1 MKRLIQI
8 FIFVLLIV
16 LAVNPV
22 IACTG
27 PGPQGPTG
35 PQGEPGPIGTTGPK
49 GEQGPQGLIG
59 EQGPSGP
66 QGPVGP
72 VGPVGPTGPTG
83 PQGEKGDKGD
93 QGSQGIQGPQG
104 KEGPEGPQGP
114 SGAPVQ
120 VWTLALESDG
130 LQTQSIVPLD
140 IPGMSKSIV
149 TNENSLLII
158 IFCADVKTSED
169 GIMWI
174 TPLVN
179 GQNVE
184 PANVLLQ
191 GHDSWLLQRYDF
203 FIHNV
208 QAGEHTVKVQWNT
221 NTGETIWIADRSLLI
236 YVYPMP

>member
-1 MKRLIQI
+1 MKILVRLHI
-8 FIFVLLIV
+8 FLLLICLLV
-16 LAVNPV
+16 FSVVGCNG
-22 IACTG
+22 TQSEQG
-27 PGPQGPTG
+27 SPGPQGPIGPVG
-35 PQGEPGPIGTTGPK
+35 PQGEQGLQGPAGPE
-49 GEQGPQGLIG
+49 GSRGFRGPQGVTGL
-59 EQGPSGP
+59 
-66 QGPVGP
+66 
-72 VGPVGPTGPTG
+72 VGPTGPEG

-104 KEGPEGPQGP
+104 EEGPEGPQGP

-174 TPLVN
+174 TPLVD
-179 GQNVE
+179 GQQVE
-184 PANVLLQ
+184 PANVLLE

-203 FIHNV
+203 FIQNV
-208 QAGEHTVKVQWNT
+208 EAGEHIVKIQWNT
-221 NTGETIWIADRSLLI
+221 NSGETVWIADRSLLI
-236 YVYPMP
+236 YAYPTP